1 MSKLQSIGACIC
13 AIVSVL
19 VPVAPAQADP
29 RPCADP
35 RSRVGLP
42 VTGQVVL
49 AEYDAATQVR
59 LVVTAQG
66 TRFRFDARAPRLRIL
81 KTICRDG
88 RARLELDAG
97 KDRLQVDV
105 TLGGVTINRN
115 GRRVRMEGH
124 RASTVDQGRVRAML
138 NGSEAVAAL
147 LEMAHAARFQRAT
160 VIGETMME
168 AQAMI
173 EALIQPRRGS
183 VPIAWEWHA
192 GAQEP
197 TR

>member
-1 MSKLQSIGACIC
+1 MSRVHSIGACAG
-13 AIVSVL
+13 AIACWL
-19 VPVAPAQADP
+19 VAVAPAQAEP

-42 VTGQVVL
+42 VAAQVVL
-49 AEYDAATQVR
+49 AEYDAASQIR

-66 TRFRFDARAPRLRIL
+66 NRLQFDARAPRLRIL

-88 RARLELDAG
+88 RARLDLDSG

-105 TLGGVTINRN
+105 TPGSVTINRN

-124 RASTVDQGRVRAML
+124 RASVVDEGRVRALL

-147 LEMAHAARFQRAT
+147 LEVVHGPRFQRAT
-160 VIGETMME
+160 MIAETMLGV
-168 AQAMI
+168 QAMI
-173 EALIQPRRGS
+173 DGLIQPRRGG
-183 VPIAWEWHA
+183 VPRASDWHA
-192 GAQEP
+192 GAQEAAP
-197 TR
+197 